1 MRIAFAGTPEFALAP
16 LSALYHSRFELVGVL
31 TQPDRPAGRGR
42 KLAASVIKEF
52 ALQHHI
58 PLAQP
63 AKLRTE
69 ADWLPL
75 QQWAPDVLVVVAY
88 GLILPATVLALP
100 RHSCLN
106 IHASLLPR
114 WRGAA
119 PIQRAVLAGD
129 TRTGVSIMQMDA
141 GLDTGPVWL
150 MQETVIG
157 DHETAGELQQRLST
171 LGASALLQVLE
182 QIAAGHGKPQPQPAQ
197 GMTYAAKIDKAEA
210 LIDWQAE
217 SKEIERKVRA
227 FEGWPVAET
236 RLLGEQL
243 RVHRAISLSQ
253 LPLGMPADPV
263 APGTLLGLCPIPD
276 EVVRG
281 DSLTDMLLVACGSG
295 WLGLI
300 EVQRAGKRRVSARD
314 FVHSLPASMRVS
326 GVLG

>member
-16 LSALYHSRFELVGVL
+16 LLALYHSRFELVGVL

-100 RHSCLN
+100 RHGCLN

-171 LGASALLQVLE
+171 MGASALLQVLE
-182 QIAAGHGKPQPQPAQ
+182 QIAIGQGKPQPQPEH

-210 LIDWQAE
+210 LIDWQA
-217 SKEIERKVRA
+217 SAKEIERKVRA
-227 FEGWPVAET
+227 FDGWPVAET

-253 LPLGMPADPV
+253 LPSGIQTDHAV
-263 APGTLLGLCPIPD
+263 PGQLLGLCPIPYAD
-276 EVVRG
+276 IHG
-281 DSLTDMLLVACGSG
+281 DSLMEMLLVACGNG

-300 EVQRAGKRRVSARD
+300 EVQRAGKRRMSARD
-314 FVHSLPASMRVS
+314 FANSLPATMMVS